1 MNRVLSV
8 LLVLAAP
15 QMSLCQEEDIKKA
28 LAGCAALDI
37 DAARLDCFEQLAR
50 AVAQIPAE
58 PPEAPVS
65 KFKGSPGPGKWKVEV
80 STNPVD
86 DSKTVALGLVDP
98 SDSMQL
104 VLLCQQGKPRAYVT
118 TGKYLG
124 AKSTRVL
131 TRIGEAKAESK
142 DWPLSM
148 NQKAAVYPGD
158 AGPFIRRLATVERLV
173 VQVSPLAEN
182 PVTAVFNLG
191 GLPNVV
197 APLKET
203 CRLP

>member
-1 MNRVLSV
+1 MNRVLSIA
-8 LLVLAAP
+8 LLLAVP
-15 QMSLCQEEDIKKA
+15 QIAMGQEEDIKRA

-37 DAARLDCFEQLAR
+37 ETARLDCFEQLAR

-58 PPEAPVS
+58 PPAPPVS
-65 KFKGSPGPGKWKVEV
+65 KFKGSAGPGKWKVEA

-86 DSKTVALGLVDP
+86 DSKTVALGLVDG

-124 AKSTRVL
+124 AKSTLVL
-131 TRIGEAKAESK
+131 TRIGGAKAETK
-142 DWPLSM
+142 PWPLSM
-148 NQKAAVYPGD
+148 NQKAAFFPGD
-158 AGPFIRRLATVERLV
+158 AGLFIRKLATVERLV
-173 VQVSPLAEN
+173 VQVSPFDEN
-182 PVTAVFNLG
+182 PTTAVFNLG
-191 GLPNVV
+191 GLPDVMP
-197 APLKET
+197 PLTET